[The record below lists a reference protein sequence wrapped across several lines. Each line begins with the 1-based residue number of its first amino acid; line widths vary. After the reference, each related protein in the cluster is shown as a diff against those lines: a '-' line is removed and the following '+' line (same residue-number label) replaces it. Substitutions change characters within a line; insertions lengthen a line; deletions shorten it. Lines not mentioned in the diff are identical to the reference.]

1 MSTRT
6 QLPRC
11 AFPGAG
17 AVATVCGV
25 TTPIVPADAADAVGP
40 TALEVAGPTSR
51 RKVFSWAMWDWGTQ
65 PFNTV
70 ITTFVFSVYVTSE
83 KVGATNDTSIALA
96 ISTFIAGL
104 FVALL
109 APVLGQNSDRS
120 GRTVRNLRFQT
131 WLLAGL
137 SASLYVVKPEPA
149 FLWVG
154 LVLLAVGSVVSEI
167 AAVNYNATLE
177 QVATTKTIG
186 RVSGFGWGMGY
197 LGGIIVLLL
206 LYFLLIKPDVG
217 LFGVSDLDGTNIRVS
232 MLLCGLW
239 TLVFTIPAF
248 LVLKDRPRDRA
259 PGVGVVMSYKLVWR
273 SVRGLWDTSRDTVY
287 FLLASAL
294 FRDGLAGVF
303 AFGAILAHGTFGLS
317 AGDVIVFGA
326 AANIVAGFATMLF
339 GVLDDRLGPKR
350 VILISLGALVTL
362 GILIFILHDGG
373 PATFWVLGLLMTVF
387 VGPAQAA
394 SRSFLARLI
403 PEGKSGEIFG
413 LYATT
418 GRVVSFMSPAA
429 FGLFIALGAWVTGQE
444 NTQYWGILGIVLI
457 LAAGFA
463 VMLPVKEHTEH
474 RM

>member
-1 MSTRT
+1 M
-6 QLPRC
+6 P
-11 AFPGAG
+11 AEA
-17 AVATVCGV
+17 
-25 TTPIVPADAADAVGP
+25 ADAAGP

-51 RKVFSWAMWDWGTQ
+51 RKVFSWAMWDWGSQ

-70 ITTFVFSVYVTSE
+70 ITTFVFSVYITSE
-83 KVGATNDTSIALA
+83 SFGATNATSTALA
-96 ISTFIAGL
+96 ISTAISGL
-104 FVALL
+104 FVARCSPRCWARTPT
-109 APVLGQNSDRS
+109 APGARCA
-120 GRTVRNLRFQT
+120 TC
-131 WLLAGL
+131 
-137 SASLYVVKPEPA
+137 ASRPGCSRGCPPRCTSSSPSPA
-149 FLWVG
+149 FLWLG

-167 AAVNYNATLE
+167 AAVNYNATIE

-206 LYFLLIKPDVG
+206 LYFLLIQPEVG

-248 LVLKDRPRDRA
+248 LVLRDRPHERV

-273 SVRGLWDTSRDTVY
+273 SVRGLWVTSRDTVY

-303 AFGAILAHGTFGLS
+303 AFGAVLAHGTFGLS

-326 AANIVAGFATMLF
+326 AANIVAGFATMAF
-339 GVLDDRLGPKR
+339 GMLDDRVGPKR
-350 VILISLGALVTL
+350 VILVSLGALVTL

-418 GRVVSFMSPAA
+418 GRVVSFLSPAA
-429 FGLFIALGAWVTGQE
+429 FGLFIALGALVTGQE
-444 NTQYWGILGIVLI
+444 NTQYWGILGIVVI